1 MVIKVTENALKKIVE
16 SREGENLSDAH
27 MLRIKINVGGC
38 SGYNYNM
45 DFTDQ
50 TNENDKILECDGVKV
65 IIDNKSYLYL
75 IGMTLDYEGG
85 LNGSGFVFSNPNATQ
100 TCSCGSSFKV

>member
-1 MVIKVTENALKKIVE
+1 MIKVTDSALKKIVE
-16 SREGENLSDAH
+16 SRKDENLPNTH

-38 SGYNYNM
+38 SGYNYKM

-50 TNENDKILECDGVKV
+50 TNENDKILECEDVKV
-65 IIDNKSYLYL
+65 VIDNKSFLYL

-85 LNGSGFVFSNPNATQ
+85 LNGSGFVFSNPNAKQ